1 MLKEIE
7 FKEDNNQIMDR
18 TRTDVES
25 IIEELKRG
33 HLMIKDVPEEVA
45 FDINIV
51 KAERTLGIRKSGF
64 RGFDVIKQEF
74 FVEEEWLYK
83 NSLNETVV
91 EQHKVMFDNFK
102 QYYYYLDGD
111 IYEDACYYQYKF
123 GDDFSKTLDLDINRL
138 KEKKS
143 FRTDTVDDYVYEL
156 SDEERENYLYHEKTV
171 KRFCKQWIKK
181 FNDCDTHEK
190 LKKVCSNY
198 KKSVMG
204 KYKGVDFFLEQYA
217 FQYESDQEHLQALL
231 EFLSKDC
238 SANLKRF
245 QTLCLL
251 FDYRAVVENADFS
264 NYSIST
270 NRKYKRELRKFI
282 LELEKGDVV
291 KEVKG
296 FFDKNTHYFCEKT
309 IIHRYTY
316 ERGKKIIDSWNDVEV
331 CRAFETFD
339 EFIKYRNG
347 NLKNCDLSDAIDL
360 DVNLFKYQIDSKTE
374 LPILSEENL
383 EYKITKAYNSGRFK
397 VMQFWSDKEGKI
409 IKEYSH
415 WFEYFFDFVAFL
427 KGDLS
432 NADLLFCDGIQN
444 LIDIGAIDL
453 KNARLTSVACE
464 LFGISFNMF
473 EYDRNLVGEF
483 KSVLDSEEKTEVVL
497 NSSRTEDLD
506 GDRYLSD
513 IKISYVSDL
522 HLLHK
527 IKNKGCKS
535 KEDVV
540 YLIQKIVDNIVNEG
554 STITLIGGDV
564 SSDISIFELFVKLLR
579 KTAGDY
585 SGRQFIFVL
594 GNHEFWNFP
603 KLAVDQIVKRYKE
616 IVEKYNMY
624 LLQNELFYK
633 NEKDDVGIISYG
645 ELMNLDNKVI
655 YNKLKCSRVVIL
667 GGIGFSGYNEKFNAN
682 NGVYGKA
689 VDRGKEIQESRK
701 IEKLYNKLLEI
712 LDNKNTII
720 FTHMPKKDWC
730 VCDNYQKKFVYV
742 NGHTHRNMFYDDGV
756 KRIYAD
762 NQSGYD
768 SETVHLKYFFI
779 DDEYDYFNDYK
790 DGIYEI
796 TAQEYQDFARGK
808 NMYMTFN
815 RKINILYML
824 KKRGYYCFIH
834 KTKAGVLQML
844 SGGALKNLNKKNIQ
858 FYYDNMDL
866 MIASIEKPLDKYTV
880 YQEKIAN
887 EIKKIGGS
895 GNIHGCIIDIDYL
908 NHIYVNPVDLAI
920 VGYWAVDMV
929 NKIVYPSIRVLLKEE
944 CPFLYTNYM
953 KLLEDNKSNMLILQ
967 EDKQKTTL
975 LPQKYLETDI
985 YKASRE
991 IKKMQKLN
999 INILTTWYDSILDK
1013 NILTSK
1019 NEM

>member
-51 KAERTLGIRKSGF
+51 KAERTFGIRKSGF

-198 KKSVMG
+198 EKSVMG

-513 IKISYVSDL
+513 IKISYISDL

-535 KEDVV
+535 KEDVE

-594 GNHEFWNFP
+594 GNHELWNFSDSTF
-603 KLAVDQIVKRYKE
+603 LQIVERYKK
-616 IVEKYNMY
+616 IVKKYDMY
-624 LLQNELFYK
+624 LLQNELYYM
-633 NEKDDVGIISYG
+633 NELDETGIISYN
-645 ELMNLDNKVI
+645 EVVELDNETI
-655 YNKLKCSRVVIL
+655 QNKLKCSRVVIF
-667 GGIGFSGYNEKFNAN
+667 GGLGFSGYNEKLNAN
-682 NGVYGKA
+682 HGVYRKTI
-689 VDRGKEIQESRK
+689 DREKEIQESKK
-701 IEKLYNKLLEI
+701 IENLYNKLLEV
-712 LDNKNTII
+712 LDYKNTII
-720 FTHMPKKDWC
+720 FTHTPIQDWC
-730 VCDNYQKKFVYV
+730 MKEEYHEKFVYV
-742 NGHTHRNMFYDDGV
+742 SGHTHRNQFFDDGIR
-756 KRIYAD
+756 RIYAD
-762 NQSGYD
+762 NQSGYCN
-768 SETVHLKYFFI
+768 ENIHLKYFLI
-779 DDEYDYFNDYK
+779 EYNYDYFKDYK
-790 DGIYEI
+790 DGIYQI
-796 TAQEYQDFARGK
+796 TSQEYQDFARGK
-808 NMYMTFN
+808 NMGMTFN
-815 RKINILYML
+815 RHINVLYML
-824 KKRGYYCFIH
+824 KKNKYYCFIH
-834 KTKAGVLQML
+834 KTQKGILQL
-844 SGGALKNLNKKNIQ
+844 LNGGALKNLNIKDIQ
-858 FYYDNMDL
+858 FYYDNMDM
-866 MIASIEKPLDKYTV
+866 MIDSIEKPLYNYTE
-880 YQEKIAN
+880 YLKKIAN
-887 EIKKIGGS
+887 EIKKIGGY
-895 GNIHGCIIDIDYL
+895 GYIHGCIIDIDYF
-908 NHIYVNPVDLAI
+908 NHIYVNPIDLTV
-920 VGYWAVDMV
+920 VGYYALDMIY
-929 NKIVYPSIRVLLKEE
+929 KTVYPSIPALLKDN
-944 CPFLYTNYM
+944 CPMLYSSYEKLIEGNKTN
-953 KLLEDNKSNMLILQ
+953 LLVS
-967 EDKQKTTL
+967 QKKELNSIL
-975 LPQKYLETDI
+975 LPQVYLETDI

-991 IKKMQKLN
+991 IKKMQKLEFN
-999 INILTTWYDSILDK
+999 VLTTWYDIFLDTK
-1013 NILTSK
+1013 QL
-1019 NEM
+1019 M